1 MAAAAEYNQI
11 ALALQ
16 TYVTKHAEQQKQ
28 IHETMKA
35 ERDALQAKKKE
46 KKLIDES
53 KVAAVAAIERLKTIK
68 ALQAATAQDKFTLK
82 NYLNNMTKLEVTLE
96 AAETAAASS
105 AAEAATAV
113 AERDAAVAGGAEL
126 GRLVDTLDSYIAD
139 LNTKR
144 DSLRQ
149 PRFNFVGDADAK
161 LKTIF
166 VINDAKLMKIT
177 SENEQLKADIK
188 AIDKKVWD
196 ELGKEEQATAEGKP
210 AAGVES
216 KTSAPSFTP
225 IPPPTKLYG
234 HLRPL
239 KFRF

>member
-1 MAAAAEYNQI
+1 MHAAEAAAAG
-11 ALALQ
+11 
-16 TYVTKHAEQQKQ
+16 
-28 IHETMKA
+28 
-35 ERDALQAKKKE
+35 
-46 KKLIDES
+46 
-53 KVAAVAAIERLKTIK
+53 
-68 ALQAATAQDKFTLK
+68 
-82 NYLNNMTKLEVTLE
+82 
-96 AAETAAASS
+96 S
-105 AAEAATAV
+105 AAEAEAADEARETAEE
-113 AERDAAVAGGAEL
+113 ARDAAVAGGAEL

-188 AIDKKVWD
+188 AIDKRVLD

-216 KTSAPSFTP
+216 KTSAPSFPP
-225 IPPPTKLYG
+225 IPPPTKLYE
-234 HLRPL
+234 HLRPQ